1 MYKDFSIKIL
11 SLILL
16 GSFVFGEGVLQATA
30 QTGMTEAEV
39 RRAKLEAELA
49 GLEKEIDA
57 QADILTKKQRE
68 GVSLERDITILNANI
83 EKAKLSIRARS
94 LTVEELTSDIGVKS
108 RTIGTLSAKL
118 EREREALSELI
129 KKTNEIDSYSL
140 PEVALSDKYISEFW
154 SDLDSFI
161 YIEEAISAS
170 LVLVSEVKVK
180 TEEEK
185 TALEEKKEEESNL
198 RRVQELE
205 KRRIEANEAEKKR
218 ILKETRGLEKEY
230 QTVLKEKQKSA
241 AAIRSELF
249 SLSGSAAIPFE
260 KALELAKFASQ
271 KTGVRPAVILGIL
284 REESNLGQNVG
295 KGIWTV
301 DMHPTRDRPIFVKLT
316 AHLGLNP
323 DNMPVSKKVWYGYGG
338 AMGPSQFIPS
348 TWVLY
353 AGYEKATGYT
363 YNEAKDRIGSLTGHR
378 PPNPWDPKDAIMAT
392 ALLMADNGADKGT
405 RAAER
410 LAALRYLAGWTNA
423 TKKSYAFYGDDVM
436 RFADEYQKNIEILGG
451 N

>member
-1 MYKDFSIKIL
+1 MYKNFSIKFIVVL
-11 SLILL
+11 FLC
-16 GSFVFGEGVLQATA
+16 SFAFGDEVLMTRA
-30 QTGMTEAEV
+30 QVDISETQT

-49 GLEKEIDA
+49 GLEKEIEA

-68 GVSLERDITILNANI
+68 GVSLERDIAILNANI
-83 EKAKLSIRARS
+83 EKAKLSIRARTLVVEG
-94 LTVEELTSDIGVKS
+94 LTNDIGTKS
-108 RTIGTLSAKL
+108 RAIGTLSAKL
-118 EREREALSELI
+118 EREREALRELI

-140 PEVALSDKYISEFW
+140 PEVALSDKNISEFW
-154 SDLDSFI
+154 SDLDSFMF
-161 YIEEAISAS
+161 IEDAISAS
-170 LVLVSEVKVK
+170 LVQVGEVKSK

-185 TALEEKKEEESNL
+185 IALEEKKEEESDL
-198 RRVQELE
+198 RRIQELE
-205 KRRIEANEAEKKR
+205 KRRIQANEAEKKR

-230 QTVLKEKQKSA
+230 QGVLKEKQKSA
-241 AAIRSELF
+241 AGIRSELF
-249 SLSGSAAIPFE
+249 SLSGSAAISFE
-260 KALELAKFASQ
+260 RALELARFASQ

-284 REESNLGQNVG
+284 RVESNLGQNVG

-301 DMHPTRDRPIFVKLT
+301 DMHPTRDRPIFAKLT

-323 DNMPVSKKVWYGYGG
+323 DDMPVSKKVWYGYGG

-363 YNEAKDRIGSLTGHR
+363 YNEAKDRIGSLTGHH

-392 ALLMADNGADKGT
+392 GLLMADNGADKGT

-436 RFADEYQKNIEILGG
+436 RFTDQYQKNIDILGG

>member
-1 MYKDFSIKIL
+1 MYSKFKVIIL
-11 SLILL
+11 AVFLL
-16 GSFVFGEGVLQATA
+16 GSFTLMQPVLSVNAQAEGGEAQA
-30 QTGMTEAEV
+30 
-39 RRAKLEAELA
+39 RKLRLEAELA
-49 GLEKEIDA
+49 NLEKEINA
-57 QADILTKKQRE
+57 QSDILNKKQRE
-68 GVSLERDITILNANI
+68 SVSLERDIAILNANI
-83 EKAKLSIRARS
+83 EKAKLSIRART
-94 LTVEELTSDIGVKS
+94 LVVEGLVGEISSKS
-108 RTIGTLSAKL
+108 RTIGKLSAQL
-118 EREREALSELI
+118 EREREALGELI
-129 KKTNEIDSYSL
+129 KQTNEIDSYSL
-140 PEVALSDKYISEFW
+140 PEVALSEKDISDFW
-154 SDLDSFI
+154 SDLDSFAF
-161 YIEEAISAS
+161 IEEAISAS
-170 LVLVSEVKVK
+170 LVEVGEVKTK

-185 TALEEKKEEESNL
+185 AALEEKKAEESDL
-198 RRVQELE
+198 RRIQELE
-205 KRRIEANEAEKKR
+205 KRRIEANEAEKRR

-230 QTVLKEKQKSA
+230 QGILKEKQKSA
-241 AAIRSELF
+241 AAIRAELF

-284 REESNLGQNVG
+284 AEESNLGQNVG

-301 DMHPTRDRPIFVKLT
+301 DMHPTRDRPIFVKLM

-323 DNMPVSKKVWYGYGG
+323 DDMPVSKKVWYGYGG

-363 YNEAKDRIGSLTGHR
+363 YNEAKDRIGALTGNR
-378 PPNPWDPKDAIMAT
+378 PPNPWNAKDAIMAT
-392 ALLMADNGADKGT
+392 ALLMADNGADAGT

-436 RFADEYQKNIEILGG
+436 ALADKYQKQIDILGA